1 MKLKNYL
8 APDATAADKRLAV
21 LWYVYPDLYTTHQL
35 TETAFPP

>member
-21 LWYVYPDLYTTHQL
+21 LWYVYPELYITQ
-35 TETAFPP
+35 